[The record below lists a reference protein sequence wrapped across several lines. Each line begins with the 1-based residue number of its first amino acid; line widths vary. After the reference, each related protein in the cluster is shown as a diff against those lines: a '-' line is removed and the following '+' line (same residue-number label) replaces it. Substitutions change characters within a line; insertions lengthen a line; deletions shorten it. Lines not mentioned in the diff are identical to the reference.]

1 VFDTPHALPVTQA
14 GTPQPD
20 LLFAASTQL
29 TTDTTLAFSSY
40 PSRNF
45 RGTFP
50 VWRLE
55 GDEFAYLT
63 NPANPQICRHSG
75 RSVTAPQIGC
85 QAALFIIPNIPNS
98 RWDPVWS
105 PDGNRQAFLEVNAS
119 GTRVDLILRD
129 AGLNRVSL
137 THALPG
143 VSAAV
148 MPAWSPSGTHLAF
161 AAGNPAMPGTFAI
174 YTVDVTAAVPTAR
187 RLTTPSGYLLPMWSA
202 DGTQIAFMQ
211 QTSSGTPFF
220 VLPFSAAPPPTPTGT
235 PPPTPTPAPYPTFAP
250 SSDSQWG
257 AVYAPGMANAYAHLT
272 GYDAGSRTFAVMR
285 GGVNLG
291 RGIGVKVRPAQP
303 QHCEVMNAVSAVRFQ
318 PTLYDGD
325 RLFSMT
331 GAWPA
336 RVVTDIPNRPW
347 LWSDGAFTVPTALRV
362 RAMVAKASVGIIDWI
377 SAADR
382 WLQVE
387 VTHDGAGSAL
397 WAYVGIAGTVDLYG
411 QGYAGCDAA
420 ALPLPTPDPN
430 LPIVAF
436 STAQPSFDVPRGPI
450 FSGNQPP
457 ATMGNLGLHDG
468 VQTRRPGATL
478 DIVPA
483 NVELCIDSEIN
494 FVPCDSVQ
502 LIPVFSPVSGCG
514 LLGLGQRGQLD
525 TIQIN
530 IDLLNGGTCGQRQ
543 SNNDRVIYLTHVRYQ
558 GFSLAS
564 GNSLDTNL
572 WRPVQLGEQL
582 GVLCNSTTA
591 TKLVIENGC
600 NVDNA
605 NHTHLAFQLGQVS
618 YSASGNRIQRSGDVL
633 AFLAYP
639 TCLYDRWVARPS
651 HPLSPLH
658 QNAPFHGCLN

>member
-45 RGTFP
+45 TGTFP

-457 ATMGNLGLHDG
+457 ATMGSYGLHVG
-468 VQTRRPGATL
+468 RRPNEYGATL
-478 DIVPA
+478 DIVPG
-483 NVELCIDSEIN
+483 NLELCIDSE
-494 FVPCDSVQ
+494 FPLSDCDTTSD
-502 LIPVFSPVSGCG
+502 IPVLSPVTGCA
-514 LLGLGQRGQLD
+514 LVD
-525 TIQIN
+525 PS
-530 IDLLNGGTCGQRQ
+530 D
-543 SNNDRVIYLTHVRYQ
+543 
-558 GFSLAS
+558 
-564 GNSLDTNL
+564 
-572 WRPVQLGEQL
+572 
-582 GVLCNSTTA
+582 STTVIINLDMP
-591 TKLVIENGC
+591 LVENGC
-600 NVDNA
+600 SGITNVNSRQIVF
-605 NHTHLAFQLGQVS
+605 THIRTTNILGYTITSRNWSLLSIGSLIGYLCRSSTAATQCGVRSDIPAQTHIAFQLRTVRT
-618 YSASGNRIQRSGDVL
+618 GNPYYVQRPLDVIPFL
-633 AFLAYP
+633 AFP
-639 TCLYDRWVARPS
+639 QGIYDRWATNIGQLEPQPQR
-651 HPLSPLH
+651 
-658 QNAPFHGCLN
+658 QNQPFSGRLTLAEGKTR